1 MSKRKACQTALQQ
14 FQDSSQDDQKGSKYP
29 EEYPEKYW
37 KLARQPPMP
46 DLSAPAAAAGN
57 PAVSDIAPVP
67 KMTTDVGSSGFR
79 PPSVNSELASAAR
92 MARTMSSW
100 VGRPDMD
107 PETVWNTYR

>member
-14 FQDSSQDDQKGSKYP
+14 FQDSSQDDQQGSKYP

-46 DLSAPAAAAGN
+46 DLSAPAAASN
-57 PAVSDIAPVP
+57 PAANDTSPVP
-67 KMTTDVGSSGFR
+67 QMTTEVGSSGFR

-107 PETVWNTYR
+107 PDTVWNTYR

>member
-1 MSKRKACQTALQQ
+1 
-14 FQDSSQDDQKGSKYP
+14 
-29 EEYPEKYW
+29 
-37 KLARQPPMP
+37 MP

-107 PETVWNTYR
+107 PDTVWNTYR